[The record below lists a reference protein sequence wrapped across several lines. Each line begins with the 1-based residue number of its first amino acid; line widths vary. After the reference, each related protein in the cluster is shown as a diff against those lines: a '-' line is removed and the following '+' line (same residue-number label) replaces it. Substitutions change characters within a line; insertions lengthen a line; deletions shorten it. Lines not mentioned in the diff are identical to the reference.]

1 MGMSG
6 RNLDIFQQKPD
17 NPWIRII
24 HTIASRVVIKYAR
37 ALSEMDP
44 AGEGDKLQRINING
58 IIKNTGHNLKNW
70 DLSLTLMK

>member
-1 MGMSG
+1 M
-6 RNLDIFQQKPD
+6 
-17 NPWIRII
+17 
-24 HTIASRVVIKYAR
+24 IKYAR